1 MKKILSILLMS
12 VAFSAQAQ
20 TMQAQQFENQ
30 WEKPVALNAETQWV
44 VISQVKDAGKMVKEA
59 FTALE
64 LKDLEQYK
72 LIYIA
77 DISAMPGFITS
88 MFAIPKMRD
97 YAFPVALIKE
107 EEQLSAMQ
115 LSPAD
120 KELVLVL
127 QLNDLEV
134 VASQSFS
141 DQASLQAF
149 LTSTVM
155 ASASK

>member
-1 MKKILSILLMS
+1 M
-12 VAFSAQAQ
+12 
-20 TMQAQQFENQ
+20 
-30 WEKPVALNAETQWV
+30 ALNAETQWV
-44 VISQVKDAGKMVKEA
+44 VISQVKDAGKMVKET
-59 FTALE
+59 FSALE
-64 LKDLEQYK
+64 LSDLEQYK

-107 EEQLSAMQ
+107 EQQLSALQ

-120 KELVLVL
+120 KESVVVM
-127 QLNDLEV
+127 QLNGLEV

-141 DQASLQAF
+141 DQAKLQAF
-149 LTSTVM
+149 LASTVM
-155 ASASK
+155 ASANK